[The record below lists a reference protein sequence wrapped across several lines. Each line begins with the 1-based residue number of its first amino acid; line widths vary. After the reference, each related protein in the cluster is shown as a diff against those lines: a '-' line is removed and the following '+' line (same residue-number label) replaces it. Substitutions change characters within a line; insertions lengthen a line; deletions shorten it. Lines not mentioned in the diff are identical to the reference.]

1 MNARFLIPNSF
12 TFARLLLFPEF
23 LLVWHQHL
31 SVLAFGTLL
40 LVIGSD
46 ALDGYAARKLNAVSS
61 AGAWFD
67 VCADFAF
74 VFGAFTLFTIHG
86 VYPFWVSGVVAA
98 MFGQFFLTNL
108 LLKQIIYDPA
118 GKYFGR
124 ALFAVIGLT
133 ILMPTQTV
141 CAICSMLILFAAICS
156 ASTRLLFL
164 WRHIMRSNQS

>member
-40 LVIGSD
+40 LVVGSD

-61 AGAWFD
+61 TGAWFD
-67 VCADFAF
+67 ICADF
-74 VFGAFTLFTIHG
+74 VFIFGTFTLFAIHNL
-86 VYPFWVSGVVAA
+86 YPLWVLAVIAA
-98 MFGQFFLTNL
+98 MFGQFLLTNL
-108 LLKQIIYDPA
+108 LFKRIIYDPF

-124 ALFAVIGLT
+124 ALFAVIGIT
-133 ILMPTQTV
+133 IIMPTQTV
-141 CAICSMLILFAAICS
+141 CAICSMLILFAAIGS
-156 ASTRLLFL
+156 ASARLLFL
-164 WRHIMRSNQS
+164 WRRLICSN